1 MEEKAKAGSRVK
13 DASELPSLIF
23 LGTPEF
29 AVPSLRKL
37 VAAGADILLVIT
49 QPDRFRGRGKKVT
62 PSPIKAVAE
71 SLGIPVYQ
79 PERIRAEQAI
89 QQIAA
94 HQAQCL
100 VVVAYGQL
108 LPQGLLEKP
117 PCGTINVHASLLPRY
132 RGAAPIQRALLEGE
146 KITGISI
153 MLLDA
158 GMDTG
163 PILQQQTFAVSDQET
178 FGSVH
183 DKLASSGA
191 DLLLETLALWKAGDV
206 AAIAQE
212 EHLATYAPPIR
223 KSELQLPWHE
233 AAEHLVNRI
242 RAFDPWPGA
251 HCHYQ
256 GKRLK
261 CFAATLLP
269 WKGSGQGGEIL
280 GVAQEGLVVH
290 AGDQRMIAIGALQME
305 GHRRLSAGDFV
316 RGHPMAR
323 HSHLE

>member
-1 MEEKAKAGSRVK
+1 MEEEAKAGSRVK
-13 DASELPSLIF
+13 DTSELPSLIF
-23 LGTPEF
+23 FGTPDF

-37 VAAGADILLVIT
+37 AEAGADIFLVVT
-49 QPDRFRGRGKKVT
+49 QPDRVRGRGKKFT
-62 PSPIKAVAE
+62 PSPVKTVAE
-71 SLGIPVYQ
+71 SLGIPIYQ
-79 PERIRAEQAI
+79 PERIRTEQSI
-89 QQIAA
+89 RRIAA

-132 RGAAPIQRALLEGE
+132 RGAAPIQRALLDGE
-146 KITGISI
+146 ISTGISI

-163 PILQQQTFAVSDQET
+163 PILQQQTVPVGDQET
-178 FGSVH
+178 FGTLH
-183 DKLASSGA
+183 DKLAALGA
-191 DLLLETLALWKAGDV
+191 DLLLETLALWKTGQV
-206 AAIAQE
+206 APTTQE
-212 EHLATYAPPIR
+212 EELATYAPPIR
-223 KSELQLPWHE
+223 KAELRLSWQE
-233 AAEHLVNRI
+233 DAEHIVNRI

-251 HCHYQ
+251 HCQYQ
-256 GKRLK
+256 DQRLK

-269 WKGSGQGGEIL
+269 WKGSGKGGEIL
-280 GVAQEGLVVH
+280 GVAQGGLAVH
-290 AGDQRMIAIGALQME
+290 AGDQRMVAIGALQLE

-323 HSHLE
+323 GSCLE